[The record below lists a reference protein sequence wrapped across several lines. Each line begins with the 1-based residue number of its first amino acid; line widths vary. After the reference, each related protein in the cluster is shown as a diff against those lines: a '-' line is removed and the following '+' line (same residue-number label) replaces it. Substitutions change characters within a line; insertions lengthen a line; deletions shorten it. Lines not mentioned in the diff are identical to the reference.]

1 MDTAPDRPELDLR
14 FHDAAW
20 FAEQIDMSLDW
31 VRRNVKRLPHHKV
44 GRLTKFD
51 LHCVAAY
58 RDLTAQPGSPRL
70 ERSPGSQARKR
81 RAR

>member
-1 MDTAPDRPELDLR
+1 MTDQLLSLR

-31 VRRNVKRLPHHKV
+31 VQHNVKRLPHHKV

-51 LHCVAAY
+51 DHCVAIY
-58 RDLTAQPGSPRL
+58 RDRTAVHATNDL
-70 ERSPGSQARKR
+70 VRSTGSQARKR
-81 RAR
+81 R